1 MPEINNSIPYEIIA
15 APFTVWIA
23 PVGTAF
29 PAVETAPPS
38 PWAKVG
44 TSGDLNYLDEG
55 VKVSNR
61 QAMTL
66 FRALGDAGSR
76 KAFRTEEDFMIAL
89 ALADLTLEQYKH
101 ALNENTVTTVA
112 ATFSAAGYKKIG
124 LSRGFS
130 VSTVALLVRGP
141 SPYGEDW
148 NLQFEVPRAAQ
159 TGNPE
164 PVMRKGEPAAL
175 ALEWTALVDPD
186 AASTDERFGRI
197 KAQYADAAT

>member
-1 MPEINNSIPYEIIA
+1 MNNSLPYEIIA
-15 APFTVWIA
+15 APFTVWFA

-29 PAVETAPPS
+29 PLIDAAPAA

-44 TSGDLNYLDEG
+44 SSGDLNYLDEG
-55 VKVSNR
+55 VKVSHS
-61 QAMTL
+61 QTMSL

-76 KAFRTEEDFMIAL
+76 KAFRTEEDLLIGL
-89 ALADLTLEQYKH
+89 SLADLTLEQYAH
-101 ALNENTVTTVA
+101 ALNSNPVTTVA
-112 ATFSAAGYKKIG
+112 AGAGTAGYKKLG

-130 VSTVALLVRGP
+130 VATMALLVRGP

-148 NLQFEVPRAAQ
+148 TLQFEVPRAAQ

-164 PVMRKGEPAAL
+164 PVMRKGEPVAL

-186 AASTDERFGRI
+186 AATEDERFGRVL
-197 KAQYADAAT
+197 AQHAAAV